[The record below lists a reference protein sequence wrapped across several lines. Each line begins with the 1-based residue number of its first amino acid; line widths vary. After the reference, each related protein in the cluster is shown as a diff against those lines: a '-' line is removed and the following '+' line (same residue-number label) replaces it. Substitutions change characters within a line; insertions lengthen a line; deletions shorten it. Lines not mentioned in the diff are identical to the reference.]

1 MCGKIGL
8 TFFFSLVLFA
18 LPDVSS
24 ELKFPRQRLTKRK
37 ASKQFEAAKC
47 ADGTMSPLIESGRD
61 LCISR
66 EGVGAVCRF
75 PICAFTRRLCAGP
88 VRKNA
93 CVQIISDAAVWKN
106 SSVEISTL
114 RIRPRRIWKHRPIL
128 NWWLNKFLLKSNGG
142 RDSVPRKRAWTTI
155 RESN

>member
-1 MCGKIGL
+1 MQIKTVISSSCVCVSVCGKIGL

-18 LPDVSS
+18 LADVSS

-75 PICAFTRRLCAGP
+75 PICAFTRRLCAQGLCGRTP
-88 VRKNA
+88 VCKSF
-93 CVQIISDAAVWKN
+93 Q
-106 SSVEISTL
+106 T
-114 RIRPRRIWKHRPIL
+114 PRRGKTAAWKSPPFAYVPEGYENI
-128 NWWLNKFLLKSNGG
+128 G
-142 RDSVPRKRAWTTI
+142 RY
-155 RESN
+155 